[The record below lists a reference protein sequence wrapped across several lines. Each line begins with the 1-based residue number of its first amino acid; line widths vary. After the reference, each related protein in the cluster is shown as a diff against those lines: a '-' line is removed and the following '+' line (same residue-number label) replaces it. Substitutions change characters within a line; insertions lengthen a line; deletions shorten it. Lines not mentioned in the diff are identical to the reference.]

1 MKLQKRER
9 TAVYI
14 LIAVSVATV
23 LYRTVLQDKVS
34 EMVLLRASVPQKE
47 RTLKEVLRYAEFYKR
62 KQNEADLLRARIE
75 ARGNKFDPF
84 VFLKEAADS
93 VELKDRH
100 TIQLQ
105 QYRQSKDSEFVP
117 RGWNV
122 KLTGVSQSEI
132 GQFLRKVYAA
142 NKLLLVSEFV
152 ITPERNINGLSAD
165 LQVVTLFLK

>member
-14 LIAVSVATV
+14 LMTVIVATAA
-23 LYRTVLQDKVS
+23 YRLVLQDKIS
-34 EMVLLRASVPQKE
+34 EMVTLRSSVPQKQG
-47 RTLKEVLRYAEFYKR
+47 TLDEVRRYAKFYQR
-62 KQNEADLLRARIE
+62 KQNEANVLRARIK
-75 ARGNKFDPF
+75 ARGKKFDPF

-122 KLTGVSQSEI
+122 KLTGVSQNEI
-132 GQFLRKVYAA
+132 GQFLHKVHSA

-152 ITPERNINGLSAD
+152 ITPEKKIEGLNAD
-165 LQVVTLFLK
+165 LQIVTLFLK

>member
-14 LIAVSVATV
+14 LVTVIVATV
-23 LYRTVLQDKVS
+23 VYRLVLQDKVS
-34 EMVLLRASVPQKE
+34 EMVSLRASVPQKQE
-47 RTLKEVLRYAEFYKR
+47 TLTEVQRYAAFYKR
-62 KQNEADLLRARIE
+62 KQNEANLLRARIE

-93 VELKDRH
+93 VDLKDRH

-105 QYRQSKDSEFVP
+105 QYRPPKDSDFVP

-132 GQFLRKVYAA
+132 GQFLRRVHAA

-152 ITPERNINGLSAD
+152 ITPEKNIEGLNAD
-165 LQVVTLFLK
+165 LQIVTLFLK